1 MCEAREHSSTIDF
14 ARTPMTRKRPLKSSS
29 VQKLTERER
38 TVGLDPDDDA
48 SKWLQERDPPPP
60 PALPKSATKS
70 KALHKWR
77 QEQQK
82 KQKKR

>member
-1 MCEAREHSSTIDF
+1 
-14 ARTPMTRKRPLKSSS
+14 MTRKRPLKSSS

-38 TVGLDPDDDA
+38 TAGLDPEDDA

-60 PALPKSATKS
+60 PLPSKSATKS
-70 KALHKWR
+70 KALHRWR

-82 KQKKR
+82 KKR